1 MAFIVSNGLWWKKI
15 HRSEKKN
22 AKKFGGYG
30 TILYF
35 CIVLTLKSYVICDL
49 KRLGVYIHKALLD
62 ALVLTVEEL
71 RKLIWLSKTKQRERP
86 KGVVLYYTC
95 IIIPLWWCG
104 SSIYASAWGFRRCS
118 FRQSGQCEGLST
130 VERVTELAPRF
141 VHICNKRNHRCK
153 GSLQH

>member
-1 MAFIVSNGLWWKKI
+1 MGKDKKPLGVFYIGISSGFYCVKWAMVKKI

-62 ALVLTVEEL
+62 ALFLTVEEL
-71 RKLIWLSKTKQRERP
+71 RKLI
-86 KGVVLYYTC
+86 
-95 IIIPLWWCG
+95 
-104 SSIYASAWGFRRCS
+104 
-118 FRQSGQCEGLST
+118 
-130 VERVTELAPRF
+130 
-141 VHICNKRNHRCK
+141 
-153 GSLQH
+153 